1 MIPSSDMHC
10 FMSYF
15 ICLIHLYPRVT
26 HLILITRD

>member
-1 MIPSSDMHC
+1 
-10 FMSYF
+10 MSYF